1 VVDESARIDSIP
13 RWFEGVYMNAAD
25 NLLYSSV
32 PNASTSE
39 RGTIGKEDGKVAG
52 PLYSVAPG
60 IQAYAFDRHPGWL

>member
-1 VVDESARIDSIP
+1 
-13 RWFEGVYMNAAD
+13 MNAAD

-52 PLYSVAPG
+52 SLYSVAPG